1 MDPGPVR
8 GVTGERP
15 APPHL
20 HFLTSVGATVLQTT
34 YACGQP
40 RVEKYTKPRITVL
53 DDVDEHRRGTPSWN
67 TVVELYRETR
77 RTNGAA
83 VCIVADGYKIGFQL
97 TGQRSWV
104 FLSVI
109 VVLAEWQLWAGHLSV
124 GR

>member
-1 MDPGPVR
+1 M
-8 GVTGERP
+8 
-15 APPHL
+15 
-20 HFLTSVGATVLQTT
+20 
-34 YACGQP
+34 
-40 RVEKYTKPRITVL
+40 
-53 DDVDEHRRGTPSWN
+53 
-67 TVVELYRETR
+67 ELYRETR

-83 VCIVADGYKIGFQL
+83 VCLVADGYKIGFQL